1 MAESAFIKT
10 LGNSPKIRLLDFFLE
25 NNIFD
30 YTKSEVSEQTEI
42 SRVTLNLLWPEL
54 LKNKILVQK
63 RRIANATLYRL
74 NNSSPI
80 VKKLKE
86 LDFFLSK
93 EMGNKFIRKQES
105 RKRISVL
112 H

>member
-1 MAESAFIKT
+1 MKQSAFVKT
-10 LGNSPKIRLLDFFLE
+10 LGSSPKIKLLDFFLE
-25 NNIFD
+25 NNTFD
-30 YTKSEVSEQTEI
+30 YTKSEVAEETGI

-54 LKNKILVQK
+54 MKNKILIQ
-63 RRIANATLYRL
+63 RRKIANATLYRL
-74 NNSSPI
+74 NNSSQI

-93 EMGNKFIRKQES
+93 ELSENKIKKQ
-105 RKRISVL
+105 KIKITT